1 MASDNLVDG
10 EAVTSTR
17 TRAEKTK
24 RSFFN
29 AAGETSPRAR
39 LDSIGGKIIFLPSG
53 EELDFNWDDL
63 TPEVQR
69 AAGLFGIMTSTTNTV
84 GRAGM
89 TDDEMFQ
96 AASDRL
102 GTILDGEWSAER
114 QSGPRTSDLI
124 EAAERA
130 YTERGMTLSEE
141 KIAEF
146 KAKLSDEK
154 TGPEFRAEMLSK
166 TLIKAHFEAI
176 KAERA
181 AARAAKAKTAV
192 TDDDL
197 DI

>member
-1 MASDNLVDG
+1 MASDNQVDG
-10 EAVTSTR
+10 EVTSTR

-24 RSFFN
+24 RFFLN
-29 AAGETSPRAR
+29 AEGETSPRAR
-39 LDSIGGKIIFLPSG
+39 LDSIGGRIVFLPSN
-53 EELDFNWDDL
+53 EELEFMWADL

-124 EAAERA
+124 EAAGRA
-130 YTERGMTLSEE
+130 FAERGLEFSEAKANEIRE
-141 KIAEF
+141 KLA
-146 KAKLSDEK
+146 DEK
-154 TGPEFRAEMLSK
+154 TGAEYRAQMLSK
-166 TLIKAHFEAI
+166 TAIKAHFEAI

-181 AARAAKAKTAV
+181 AQRAAKAKTAV

>member
-1 MASDNLVDG
+1 MASDDLAGG
-10 EAVTSTR
+10 ETVSGR

-24 RSFFN
+24 RFFLD
-29 AAGETSPRAR
+29 ASGETSPRAR
-39 LDSIGGKIIFLPSG
+39 LDSVAGRVTFVASG
-53 EELDFNWDDL
+53 EILDFNWDDL

-69 AAGLFGIMTSTTNTV
+69 AAGLFGIMTSVTNTV

-89 TDDEMFQ
+89 TDEDMFT

-124 EAAERA
+124 EAAGRA
-130 YTERGMTLSEE
+130 FAERGMTFSDE
-141 KIAEF
+141 KAAEIRE
-146 KAKLSDEK
+146 KLADEK
-154 TGPEFRAEMLSK
+154 TGAEYRAQMLSK
-166 TLIKAHFEAI
+166 TAIKAHFEAI

-181 AARAAKAKTAV
+181 AQRAAKAKTAV